1 MVPGCADAR
10 PEGLVLALLRDVP
23 GDECR
28 GFHFASLAAVFVGG
42 IACHDLLLLLVVLDT
57 PSQDRANERT
67 TFCVF
72 LRWLFCQLL
81 GCLVRRGKIFV
92 ILCEHAFVFANDLRI
107 RTSRSLGVVISGTR
121 PC

>member
-1 MVPGCADAR
+1 VVPGCADAR

-42 IACHDLLLLLVVLDT
+42 VACHDLLLLLVVLDT

-67 TFCVF
+67 TFVC
-72 LRWLFCQLL
+72 FCA
-81 GCLVRRGKIFV
+81 GC
-92 ILCEHAFVFANDLRI
+92 FASCLAAL
-107 RTSRSLGVVISGTR
+107 SGVVKYFN
-121 PC
+121 PL